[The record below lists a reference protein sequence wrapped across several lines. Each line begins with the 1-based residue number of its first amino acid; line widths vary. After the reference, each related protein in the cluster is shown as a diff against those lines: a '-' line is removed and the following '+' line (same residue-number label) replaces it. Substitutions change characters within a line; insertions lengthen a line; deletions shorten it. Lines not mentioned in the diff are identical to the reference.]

1 MAFTEFIEEFDGG
14 LWQSLIVKN
23 SDEAD
28 SSLPSLQGKVDS
40 RIRDKQCLKLPPKWI
55 LSWAHHVKVALSIL

>member
-14 LWQSLIVKN
+14 FLQPLIIKN

-28 SSLPSLQGKVDS
+28 SSLPSLQEKVDS

-55 LSWAHHVKVALSIL
+55 VN